1 MKDCGVGF
9 ADGLYIFIFFR
20 KHYPK
25 RKGDK
30 MKNDKDNEIFA
41 AASAAECTGLIP
53 GGGNHTLE
61 EIDNY
66 RDIYPFALPAKKK
79 DGKAVFKNEK

>member
-1 MKDCGVGF
+1 MMKDYGVGF

-25 RKGDK
+25 RKGDT
-30 MKNDKDNEIFA
+30 MKDDKDNEIFA

-53 GGGNHTLE
+53 GGGNHTPE

-79 DGKAVFKNEK
+79 DGKAVFKDE